1 MTDLNKIV
9 DGLMKSGVLGGLA
22 GGVAGGALTGML
34 GGKGAK
40 KLGKTALQAGV
51 LAAVGGLAWKAYQN
65 YTAKSQPGAQ
75 SPVAGPAPAALPAP
89 SHELLMVRAM
99 IAAAHADGHIDAR
112 EQTRIFEQVDRMGL
126 AADDKAL
133 LFDELRRPLGLL
145 ELVELTPDTEA
156 GAEVYAASLLAID
169 PGQPISRRY
178 LEELARRLQL
188 PPELVSA
195 VHAEVESA
203 ASEERLRS

>member
-22 GGVAGGALTGML
+22 GGVAGGALTGLL

-51 LAAVGGLAWKAYQN
+51 LAAVGGLAWKAYQS
-65 YTAKSQPGAQ
+65 YAGKSGAAAQPVPGGA
-75 SPVAGPAPAALPAP
+75 APALPAP

-99 IAAAHADGHIDAR
+99 IAAAHADGHLDAR
-112 EQTRIFEQVDRMGL
+112 EQARIFEQVDRMGL

-169 PGQPISRRY
+169 PSQPVSQRY

-188 PPELVSA
+188 PAELVRA
-195 VHAEVESA
+195 VQAEVESA

>member
-1 MTDLNKIV
+1 
-9 DGLMKSGVLGGLA
+9 
-22 GGVAGGALTGML
+22 
-34 GGKGAK
+34 
-40 KLGKTALQAGV
+40 
-51 LAAVGGLAWKAYQN
+51 
-65 YTAKSQPGAQ
+65 
-75 SPVAGPAPAALPAP
+75 
-89 SHELLMVRAM
+89 MVRAM

-169 PGQPISRRY
+169 PGQPIAQRY

>member
-22 GGVAGGALTGML
+22 GGVAGGALTGLL

-51 LAAVGGLAWKAYQN
+51 LAAVGGLAWKAYQT
-65 YTAKSQPGAQ
+65 YAGKSGAAAEPLPGSA
-75 SPVAGPAPAALPAP
+75 APALPAP

-99 IAAAHADGHIDAR
+99 IAAAHADGHLDAR
-112 EQTRIFEQVDRMGL
+112 EQARIFEQVDRMGL

-156 GAEVYAASLLAID
+156 GAEVYAASLVAID
-169 PGQPISRRY
+169 PSQPVSQRY

-188 PPELVSA
+188 PPELVRA
-195 VHAEVESA
+195 VQAEVDSA

>member
-22 GGVAGGALTGML
+22 GGVAGGALTGLL

-51 LAAVGGLAWKAYQN
+51 LAAVGGLAWKAYQT
-65 YTAKSQPGAQ
+65 YASKSGATAQ
-75 SPVAGPAPAALPAP
+75 PAPGSTAPALPAP

-99 IAAAHADGHIDAR
+99 IAAAHADGHLDAR
-112 EQTRIFEQVDRMGL
+112 EQARIFEQVDRMGL

-169 PGQPISRRY
+169 PSQPVSQRY

-188 PPELVSA
+188 PPELVTA
-195 VHAEVESA
+195 VQAEVESA

>member
-22 GGVAGGALTGML
+22 GGVAGGALTGLL

-51 LAAVGGLAWKAYQN
+51 LAAVGGLAWKAYQT
-65 YTAKSQPGAQ
+65 YASKSGATAQ
-75 SPVAGPAPAALPAP
+75 PAPGSTAPALPAP

-99 IAAAHADGHIDAR
+99 IAAAHADGHLDAR
-112 EQTRIFEQVDRMGL
+112 EQARIFEQVDRMGL

-169 PGQPISRRY
+169 PSQPVSQRY

-188 PPELVSA
+188 PPELVRA
-195 VHAEVESA
+195 VQAEVESA

>member
-1 MTDLNKIV
+1 MTDFNRIM

-22 GGVAGGALTGML
+22 GGIAGGALGGLL

-40 KLGKTALQAGV
+40 KLGKTALKAGA
-51 LAAVGGLAWKAYQN
+51 LAAVGGIAWKAYQAYSN
-65 YTAKSQPGAQ
+65 RPE
-75 SPVAGPAPAALPAP
+75 APAAQAQGALLPP
-89 SHELLMVRAM
+89 VGHELLMIRAM

-112 EQTRIFEQVDRMGL
+112 EQGRIFEQVDRMGL

-145 ELVELTPDTEA
+145 ELVELTPDLEA

-169 PGQPISRRY
+169 REQPISQRY
-178 LEELARRLQL
+178 LGELARRLGL
-188 PPELVSA
+188 PPELVQA
-195 VHAEVESA
+195 VHAEA
-203 ASEERLRS
+203 ERA